1 MNGRAEPWGSPACSQ
16 TEKTWMVGS
25 FIYCCRYPDQGPPWS
40 SQLGSIPCLAGLSR
54 LWEICWSPTSRRN
67 APLRGSQRRHNHVS
81 CFLLLLMLF
90 IFGRK
95 LILDSRKGSIICPT
109 RRGWPP
115 TLIDTVRRRLRFMGA
130 ICAG

>member
-1 MNGRAEPWGSPACSQ
+1 MDGGFFYLLLQISRPGAALVFPTRLDSVPGWAESW
-16 TEKTWMVGS
+16 
-25 FIYCCRYPDQGPPWS
+25 
-40 SQLGSIPCLAGLSR
+40 
-54 LWEICWSPTSRRN
+54 WEICWSPTSRRN